1 MIYPFAG
8 KTPKTGKNVFVAP
21 TAVVI
26 GDVQIGDGASIWYG
40 AVLRGDMDP
49 IRIGANTN
57 IQDNCT
63 VHTDYG
69 HPVHIGACVT
79 IGHNVVVHGC
89 TIEDHCLIGLGALIL
104 TGAVIRKGSLVAAGT
119 VVREGQE
126 VGPGKLVAGIPA
138 GVKRTLTP
146 DEKNGLER
154 ATQIYLDLA
163 AAHIQLAGRC
173 S

>member
-1 MIYPFAG
+1 MISALEG
-8 KTPKTGKNVFVAP
+8 KTPKIGKNVFIAP

-26 GDVQIGDGASIWYG
+26 GDVQIDDGASIWYG
-40 AVLRGDMDP
+40 AVLRGDMES

-63 VHTDYG
+63 VHTDFG
-69 HPVHIGACVT
+69 HPAHIGACVT
-79 IGHNVVVHGC
+79 VGHNVVVHGC
-89 TIEDHCLIGLGALIL
+89 TIEDNCLIGLGALVL
-104 TGAVIRKGSLVAAGT
+104 TGAWIRKGSLVAAGS
-119 VVREGQE
+119 VVKEGQE

-146 DEKNGLER
+146 EEKRGIER

-163 AAHIQLAGRC
+163 AAHLQLGGR
-173 S
+173 SF

>member
-138 GVKRTLTP
+138 GVKRTLTS

-163 AAHIQLAGRC
+163 AAHIQLTGRR